1 MEVGVNFPPFHS
13 WCRTTF
19 IGVLDGLLESGKS
32 DIIDSNKDD
41 KTHLKKQFSY
51 THKGKRLFI
60 PAGALFEVVKIIAG
74 KGSETPL
81 RIKAE
86 LAELYGGK
94 QDDWMKKVGK
104 IESDMYI
111 FDMHWYELDGNTE
124 QYEIKMKYRG
134 EKK

>member
-1 MEVGVNFPPFHS
+1 M
-13 WCRTTF
+13 
-19 IGVLDGLLESGKS
+19 
-32 DIIDSNKDD
+32 
-41 KTHLKKQFSY
+41 
-51 THKGKRLFI
+51 
-60 PAGALFEVVKIIAG
+60 FEVVKIIAG

-81 RIKAE
+81 RIKVK

-94 QDDWMKKVGK
+94 QDDWMKKIGK